1 MTKHVEGRPMS
12 RRTFATAAA
21 GVAVVGFHGGLGTW
35 ATGSAAAASAGP
47 KDPFHLLTF
56 NRGLDDRCK
65 QLGGSQYP
73 IGAIHLG
80 TQDWAVH
87 DGEQWSR
94 LRDAKRRF
102 DPANTLASGPD
113 VLGVR

>member
-1 MTKHVEGRPMS
+1 MTEHASRPMS
-12 RRTFATAAA
+12 RRTFAKAAA

-35 ATGSAAAASAGP
+35 ATGSAAAA
-47 KDPFHLLTF
+47 
-56 NRGLDDRCK
+56 
-65 QLGGSQYP
+65 GGSQYP
-73 IGAIHLG
+73 IGAIRLG

-87 DGEQWSR
+87 YGEQSGR